1 MLLGGGAAWLSGC
14 QSAPSTPAA
23 PPPSPPAESAG
34 SSPSLGE
41 LIEAARKEGKVVL
54 FGPPGAETR
63 TELPR
68 AFERRYGIQL
78 EYLSGRLGDMA
89 SRLLSERAAGLYT
102 MDVAVGGAQTQA
114 TVMWDAGMHD
124 PIRPILVDPS
134 VTDPTKW
141 TTGKLWFLD
150 PQEQYVLRISRFVSG
165 LLALNTEHGA
175 LSDVR
180 LARDLLNPRWRGKI
194 ITDDPRTAGTG
205 SNNAAMLYAVFGEDF
220 LRQFYVDQKVVFTRE
235 ERQSADWLARGTYPI
250 QYPANPRYVQP
261 LIEQG
266 FPIEVNQGFED
277 FPGQISSG
285 SGVVALINQ
294 APHPNAARLFV
305 NWLASPEGLEVYS
318 RTQRAPSVRTDLD
331 ESWAAESERPKP
343 GVQYFDSYEWEFTSQ
358 TKPKVTKLIEELI
371 PL

>member
-1 MLLGGGAAWLSGC
+1 VLLGSGAAWLAGC
-14 QSAPSTPAA
+14 QSAPSAPAA
-23 PPPSPPAESAG
+23 AQPSPGAQPTGGPA
-34 SSPSLGE
+34 SLAE
-41 LIEAARKEGKVVL
+41 LVEAARPEGKVVL

-89 SRLLSERAAGLYT
+89 SRLLGERAARLYT

-114 TVMWDAGMHD
+114 TVMWDGGMHD

-141 TTGKLWFLD
+141 ATGKLWFLD
-150 PQEQYVLRISRFVSG
+150 PQEQYILRISRFVSG
-165 LLALNTEHGA
+165 LLAVNTEHVA
-175 LSDVR
+175 LSDIR
-180 LARDLLNPRWRGKI
+180 QARDLLHPRWRGKI

-205 SNNAAMLYAVFGEDF
+205 SNNAAMLYAVFGEGF

-266 FPIEVNQGFED
+266 FPIEVNQSFED
-277 FPGQISSG
+277 FPGQLSSG
-285 SGVVALINQ
+285 SGVVALINR

-318 RTQRAPSVRTDLD
+318 RTQRTPSNRVDLD
-331 ESWAAESERPKP
+331 ESWASVSERPKP
-343 GVQYFDSYEWEFTSQ
+343 GVEYFDTYEWEFTAQ
-358 TKPKVTKLIEELI
+358 TKPKVTRLIEELI
-371 PL
+371 PV